1 MAQDLLRLEDTD
13 GSGAAGRDR
22 KGLGPSGRRPRRR
35 GSSHP
40 AQEHP
45 LRCSGRGPR
54 LQDSKAQKQV
64 LGRARGA
71 RLTSLENRAST
82 PLPDDQHRRACEKGH
97 IDRFSNS
104 LLGGVPLPPTRLS
117 TKEFQVDVQSKFG
130 VGSTC
135 LTPFTD
141 STLKSK

>member
-1 MAQDLLRLEDTD
+1 MARYLPRLGTRMAAELQAEIARARALRADAL
-13 GSGAAGRDR
+13 GAAGVAIPPKSTLFGAPDV
-22 KGLGPSGRRPRRR
+22 GPGYRT
-35 GSSHP
+35 
-40 AQEHP
+40 
-45 LRCSGRGPR
+45 
-54 LQDSKAQKQV
+54 SKAQKQV